1 MPYYKGL
8 RELVDVLEQHGK
20 LVRISRPIVKETELV
35 PLVRLQ
41 FRGQPEEKERRFF
54 LKMSSA

>member
-41 FRGQPEEKERRFF
+41 FRGQPEEKRRAFL